1 MADIDGYTHLDLLFQ
16 KALRYEH
23 HQKNFKESLSNDV
36 TPFGLRIKKTPA
48 IETVNDDF
56 HMKWHSILKN
66 AEKQLIELLLF
77 ESETMV
83 AKIQFEVDMSIKAL
97 FPDDQGE
104 VKNILREKNQNIEKQ
119 LKQRRQKKW
128 KKFIDRPNYG
138 YYVPNKNPGEKSV
151 IDPTKMMDR
160 IQPVNDVKRE
170 LHKNI
175 TVRRGKKKSYAEI
188 VRGCSSK
195 NNEGLSSSEELVS
208 MDNLNKNSIYAMEI
222 NNGVGNIGLSEH
234 HKKVIKVHESTVLER
249 GCDGNMTKLQSF
261 NEQEPRIKNTEC
273 EEITSEEGK
282 DAVITWVV

>member
-23 HQKNFKESLSNDV
+23 HQKKFKESLSNDV

-48 IETVNDDF
+48 IE
-56 HMKWHSILKN
+56 
-66 AEKQLIELLLF
+66 
-77 ESETMV
+77 
-83 AKIQFEVDMSIKAL
+83 AL

-128 KKFIDRPNYG
+128 KNFIDRPNYG

-151 IDPTKMMDR
+151 IDPTKMMGR

-188 VRGCSSK
+188 VRRCSSK
-195 NNEGLSSSEELVS
+195 NSEGLSSSEELVS
-208 MDNLNKNSIYAMEI
+208 MDNLN
-222 NNGVGNIGLSEH
+222 
-234 HKKVIKVHESTVLER
+234 
-249 GCDGNMTKLQSF
+249 
-261 NEQEPRIKNTEC
+261 
-273 EEITSEEGK
+273 
-282 DAVITWVV
+282 

>member
-1 MADIDGYTHLDLLFQ
+1 MNPRSPTVFDCFNGLNDKKNMFGAHYLINLHIILVIVMADIDGYTHLDLLFQ

-36 TPFGLRIKKTPA
+36 TPFGLCSKKTPA

-104 VKNILREKNQNIEKQ
+104 VKNILREKHQNVEKQ

-138 YYVPNKNPGEKSV
+138 Y
-151 IDPTKMMDR
+151 
-160 IQPVNDVKRE
+160 
-170 LHKNI
+170 
-175 TVRRGKKKSYAEI
+175 
-188 VRGCSSK
+188 
-195 NNEGLSSSEELVS
+195 
-208 MDNLNKNSIYAMEI
+208 
-222 NNGVGNIGLSEH
+222 
-234 HKKVIKVHESTVLER
+234 
-249 GCDGNMTKLQSF
+249 
-261 NEQEPRIKNTEC
+261 
-273 EEITSEEGK
+273 TS
-282 DAVITWVV
+282 